1 MAWLDT
7 PCTAFEGERCIA
19 TGTLRDVAPR
29 AKAVADLAAD
39 SPAPQPLL
47 LFADASS
54 ETIELDWRGPLAVFT
69 ARLERQ
75 AQALDALAPPDAVD
89 APAPDTDAPR
99 GPGRPKLGVVAR
111 EVTLLPRH
119 WEWLA
124 TQPGGASV
132 ALRKLVELAQR
143 QSQAQDQVRRTTE
156 VAYKFMSTMAGHLPG
171 FEEASRALFAHDLA
185 GYIARIADWPVD
197 VQSHLHKILAEAW
210 QT

>member
-1 MAWLDT
+1 MISSSLSAASGT
-7 PCTAFEGERCIA
+7 VTAFAGFGRLA
-19 TGTLRDVAPR
+19 SGDRQAVFAQLRQYAGSAPLLIFDDTSGALVDLDLREPTPEPMAAEAPR
-29 AKAVADLAAD
+29 SV
-39 SPAPQPLL
+39 
-47 LFADASS
+47 
-54 ETIELDWRGPLAVFT
+54 
-69 ARLERQ
+69 
-75 AQALDALAPPDAVD
+75 
-89 APAPDTDAPR
+89 
-99 GPGRPKLGVVAR
+99 GRPKLGVVAR

-185 GYIARIADWPVD
+185 GFIARIADWPVD
-197 VQSHLHKILAEAW
+197 VQAHLHKILAEAW